1 MIFSLVIAFGFY
13 VAATAGA
20 AGHPAYI
27 AVIDEV
33 VGTNSNVTGMVAV
46 FSDASMVGFSAM
58 LKGLE
63 PSRSDCSAATNGCGI
78 HIHTG
83 TDCFDAASQGGHY
96 FKGDTDPWK
105 DIRYTTNAMGVAYK
119 SEVLEIGTDDLIGRA
134 VVGTQRI
141 LCVIFYFALHHVN
154 SHSLFLKLQ
163 CILRRALQLV
173 AD

>member
-20 AGHPAYI
+20 AEHPAYI

-46 FSDASMVGFSAM
+46 FSDASLVGFSAM

-83 TDCFDAASQGGHY
+83 KDCFDAASQGGHY
-96 FKGDTDPWK
+96 FKGDTDPWE

>member
-1 MIFSLVIAFGFY
+1 MILSLFIAFGFC
-13 VAATAGA
+13 VAATAGDP
-20 AGHPAYI
+20 GHPAYI

-33 VGTNSNVTGMVAV
+33 VGTNSNVSGMVAV

-63 PSRSDCSAATNGCGI
+63 PSLSDCSGATNGCGI

-96 FKGDTDPWK
+96 FMGAMDPWK
-105 DIRYTTNAMGVAYK
+105 DIRYTTNAMGIAYK
-119 SEVLEIGTDDLIGRA
+119 SDVLEIGTDDLIGRA

-141 LCVIFYFALHHVN
+141 LWVIL
-154 SHSLFLKLQ
+154 
-163 CILRRALQLV
+163 
-173 AD
+173 